1 MAEAGRSLGGRTYLA
16 DSSAWAHAHHSHVR
30 DEWSAALRAGQI
42 ATGPIV
48 KLELLYSARDGAH
61 FDQLEADLAQLRDV
75 PITRSVTNV
84 ALAAFRDLAHVGLLH
99 HRSVSLPDLLV
110 AASAQDTALGVLH
123 YDEDFDVLAGVLGFE
138 SRWIAPRGSL

>member
-1 MAEAGRSLGGRTYLA
+1 MGGAGTPLAGGTYIA
-16 DSSAWAHAHHSHVR
+16 DSSAWVHAHHPHVR

-48 KLELLYSARDGAH
+48 KLELLYSARDGTT
-61 FDQLEADLAQLRDV
+61 FDQLDADLAQLRDV

-84 ALAAFRDLAHVGLLH
+84 ALAAFRELAHLGPLH
-99 HRSVSLPDLLV
+99 HRSISLPDLLI
-110 AASAQDTALGVLH
+110 AASAQDSALGVLH
-123 YDEDFDVLAGVLGFE
+123 YDEDFDALAGVLGFE

>member
-1 MAEAGRSLGGRTYLA
+1 MPEAGRPLGGRTYLA
-16 DSSAWAHAHHSHVR
+16 DSSAWAHAHHEHIR

-42 ATGPIV
+42 ATGAIV
-48 KLELLYSARDGAH
+48 KLELLYSARDGAQ

-84 ALAAFRDLAHVGLLH
+84 ALAAFRDLAHVGPLH

-123 YDEDFDVLAGVLGFE
+123 YDEDFDVLAGVLEFE

>member
-1 MAEAGRSLGGRTYLA
+1 MAEAGRPLGGRTYIA
-16 DSSAWAHAHHSHVR
+16 DSSAWAHAHHAHVR

-48 KLELLYSARDGAH
+48 KLELLYSARDGSG

-75 PITRSVTNV
+75 PITRSVTNAV
-84 ALAAFRDLAHVGLLH
+84 LAAFRELAHVGPLH
-99 HRSVSLPDLLV
+99 HRSISLPDLLIS
-110 AASAQDTALGVLH
+110 ASAQDSALGVLH
-123 YDEDFDVLAGVLGFE
+123 YDEDFDVLADVLGFE